1 MTLGSLRDQ
10 VTCRIADTLN
20 IPSLSFHFGACEI
33 LHITLQVIYP
43 DTQQQMATKGW
54 TDDDLLRVMDIVTLS
69 HIIAREGGWDSKADW
84 KVKSK
89 QINIFFVYEYVHHNN
104 SKTIE

>member
-1 MTLGSLRDQ
+1 M
-10 VTCRIADTLN
+10 
-20 IPSLSFHFGACEI
+20 
-33 LHITLQVIYP
+33 QVIYP

>member
-1 MTLGSLRDQ
+1 M
-10 VTCRIADTLN
+10 
-20 IPSLSFHFGACEI
+20 
-33 LHITLQVIYP
+33 IYP

-89 QINIFFVYEYVHHNN
+89 QINIYYCIIVTV
-104 SKTIE
+104 KLLQII

>member
-1 MTLGSLRDQ
+1 MTPKSY
-10 VTCRIADTLN
+10 
-20 IPSLSFHFGACEI
+20 
-33 LHITLQVIYP
+33 ITLQVIYP

-69 HIIAREGGWDSKADW
+69 HMIAREGGWDSKADW

-89 QINIFFVYEYVHHNN
+89 QFIIYFFMNTSILSYP
-104 SKTIE
+104 S

>member
-1 MTLGSLRDQ
+1 M
-10 VTCRIADTLN
+10 
-20 IPSLSFHFGACEI
+20 
-33 LHITLQVIYP
+33 IYP

-89 QINIFFVYEYVHHNN
+89 QINIFYCIIIKFKDYRVMRFFC
-104 SKTIE
+104 